1 MSFQSTDSA
10 HSVLGF
16 NLNMNMKEL
25 VITETRRSDI
35 VVVLSNFGGTL
46 GLLAGVS
53 ALSLIELFVWL
64 VLYVAEVVV
73 RICCCS

>member
-1 MSFQSTDSA
+1 
-10 HSVLGF
+10 
-16 NLNMNMKEL
+16 MNMKEL